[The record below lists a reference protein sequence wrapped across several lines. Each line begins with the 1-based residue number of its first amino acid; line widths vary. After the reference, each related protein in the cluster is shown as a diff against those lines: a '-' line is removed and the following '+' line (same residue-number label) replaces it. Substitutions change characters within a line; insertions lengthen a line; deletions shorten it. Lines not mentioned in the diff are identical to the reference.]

1 MSNTILRAII
11 LSSGRRIGRDEL
23 DLTVSRTPA
32 PAETTRRQAPPV
44 DDAWQTYLELPL
56 TEAKAAA
63 IHAFTRYYLEQRLAE
78 SGGNVSRAAARA
90 GMQRPNFKREMRK
103 VGVGTSLDDDPT
115 EEAPAGPTLLRKPG

>member
-11 LSSGRRIGRDEL
+11 LSSGRRIGPEDF
-23 DLTVSRTPA
+23 DLSLSRTPP

-44 DDAWQTYLELPL
+44 DDAWQTYLELGL

-63 IHAFTRYYLEQRLAE
+63 IHAFTRYYLEQRLSE
-78 SGGNVSRAAARA
+78 SGGNVSRAAARS

-103 VGVGTSLDDDPT
+103 HGV
-115 EEAPAGPTLLRKPG
+115 